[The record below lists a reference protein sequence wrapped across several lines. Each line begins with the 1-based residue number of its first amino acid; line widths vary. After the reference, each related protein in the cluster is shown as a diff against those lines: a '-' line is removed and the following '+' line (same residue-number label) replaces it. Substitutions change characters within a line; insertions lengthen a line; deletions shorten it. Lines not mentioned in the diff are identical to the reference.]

1 MGIDLAAELK
11 MAPKDLG
18 LFWLVVVTPDRG
30 DVFRVPLLLDGSE
43 SEAHAS
49 ARFQDALVVYRH
61 RLMERDGRTSAPRER
76 IDGIVSK

>member
-30 DVFRVPLLLDGSE
+30 DVLKVPLLLDGSE
-43 SEAHAS
+43 IRS
-49 ARFQDALVVYRH
+49 
-61 RLMERDGRTSAPRER
+61 PRYCTLFR
-76 IDGIVSK
+76 MLWWFIVTG